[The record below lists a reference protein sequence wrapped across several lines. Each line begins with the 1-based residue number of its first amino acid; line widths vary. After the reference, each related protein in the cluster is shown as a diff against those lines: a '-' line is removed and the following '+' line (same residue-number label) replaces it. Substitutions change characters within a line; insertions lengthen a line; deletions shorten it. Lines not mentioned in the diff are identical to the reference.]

1 MPILGVIASSN
12 YQRVAPDTGAMF
24 PLGMVQVGSA
34 GASTISFTSIPATY
48 KHLQIRALA
57 RSTQAEGVG
66 DFSISYNSDT
76 TNGNYAYHRLI
87 AEGTTVYAQG
97 STSSRSAGFISGANN
112 TSGVFSGVVI
122 EILDYASTSKN
133 KTLRTLNGYDNNGSG
148 WLGIY
153 SNLWI
158 NSSTAISSI
167 SFTCNSNFAQYTQ
180 FALYGIKGA

>member
-1 MPILGVIASSN
+1 MSPILKGVVASGK
-12 YQRVAPDTGAMF
+12 T
-24 PLGMVQVGSA
+24 
-34 GASTISFTSIPATY
+34 ASTISTNSYESIATVTVGSGGSSSISFSSIPSTY

-87 AEGTTVYAQG
+87 AEGTGVYAQG
-97 STSSRSAGFISGANN
+97 SASNRSAGFISGANN

-122 EILDYASTSKN
+122 DILDYASTSKN

-167 SFTCNSNFAQYTQ
+167 SFTCNSNFAQYSS
-180 FALYGIKGA
+180 FALYGIKG